1 MRATGVLSQPRG
13 AFAALA
19 LGLLL
24 AGCGSAPKPAA
35 DRPSSARPAPSSD
48 RDGVGADVPPDL
60 ANLPDAEPRIEP
72 IRAGGA
78 NKPYSVLGRDYVPI
92 TADSAIKERG
102 LASWYGKKFH
112 GRRTANGETYDMYA
126 MTAAHPTLPLP
137 SYARIRNPANG
148 REVVVRINDRG
159 PFHAGRIVDLS
170 YAAALR
176 LDLLRGVA
184 PVELERLTFDEIRAG
199 TWRRGDAEAT
209 RLASAAP
216 RGAPAANTTA
226 APAPAPV
233 PVPAAAVVPVA
244 TLPAESTEEPAAA
257 APQAPMPNAPAPVVA
272 MAAAPRG
279 FWVQLGAFR
288 ESAGA
293 ESFQRRVGDEVEW
306 LVPLLAT
313 FGDAALY
320 RVQAGPFPSRAEAQG
335 AAGRV
340 REALGLVPVVIER
353 R

>member
-13 AFAALA
+13 ALAALA

-24 AGCGSAPKPAA
+24 AGCGSAPKPAP

-78 NKPYSVLGRDYVPI
+78 NKPYTVLGRDYVPI
-92 TADSAIKERG
+92 ARDSAFKERG

-148 REVVVRINDRG
+148 REIVVRINDRG

-199 TWRRGDAEAT
+199 VWRRGDAEAT
-209 RLASAAP
+209 RLASATP
-216 RGAPAANTTA
+216 TRS
-226 APAPAPV
+226 APAPTAAAAAPV
-233 PVPAAAVVPVA
+233 PVPADAVAPVA
-244 TLPAESTEEPAAA
+244 ALPAESAEEPAATA
-257 APQAPMPNAPAPVVA
+257 APVSASIAPAPVPA
-272 MAAAPRG
+272 LAAAPRG

-313 FGDAALY
+313 FGDATLY
-320 RVQAGPFPSRAEAQG
+320 RVQAGPYLSRAEAQG
-335 AAGRV
+335 AAVRV
-340 REALGLVPVVIER
+340 REALGLVPVVVER

>member
-1 MRATGVLSQPRG
+1 MRAFGVLSEPRG
-13 AFAALA
+13 VLAALA
-19 LGLLL
+19 FGLLL
-24 AGCGSAPKPAA
+24 AGCASTPKPGT
-35 DRPSSARPAPSSD
+35 DRPPVARPAPSAD
-48 RDGVGADVPPDL
+48 RDGPGANPPPDL
-60 ANLPDAEPRIEP
+60 ASVPDAEPRIEP
-72 IRAGGA
+72 IRPGGA
-78 NKPYSVLGRDYVPI
+78 NKPYSALGRDYVPI
-92 TADSAIKERG
+92 TRDSAFSERG

-148 REVVVRINDRG
+148 REVIVRINDRG

-170 YAAALR
+170 YAAALK

-199 TWRRGDAEAT
+199 NWRRGESDAT

-216 RGAPAANTTA
+216 RAPPAANAAA
-226 APAPAPV
+226 APRAPV
-233 PVPAAAVVPVA
+233 SVPAADVVPVA
-244 TLPAESTEEPAAA
+244 ALPAEAADDPAPQAVASIAPAPPAAA
-257 APQAPMPNAPAPVVA
+257 PL
-272 MAAAPRG
+272 AARG

-288 ESAGA
+288 EPAGA
-293 ESFQRRVGDEVEW
+293 ETFQRRVGAEVEW
-306 LVPLLAT
+306 LAPLLAT

-320 RVQAGPFPSRAEAQG
+320 RVQAGPYPSRDDAQG

-340 REALGLVPVVIER
+340 RDALGLVPVIVER